1 MELFFDTNRV
11 AVHIDAVYEEKRIA
25 QMLLDNLKMIKRLAY
40 IKYNIDSSLAF
51 KFQQIIEMTDEL
63 IQYYTRIIMAMS
75 DASDDARKIIL
86 DIGCM
91 LDDTRIKVNNY
102 IDI

>member
-11 AVHIDAVYEEKRIA
+11 AVHVDAVSEEKRIA

-40 IKYNIDSSLAF
+40 IKYNIDSNLAF

-63 IQYYTRIIMAMS
+63 VQYYTRIITAMS
-75 DASDDARKIIL
+75 NTSDDARKIIL
-86 DIGCM
+86 DIEYM
-91 LDDTRIKVNNY
+91 LDDTRIKVDNY